1 MRSPPLSLA
10 AAKSEVQMAA
20 LGSGLLPGLHRFF
33 WPEGRLEADLS
44 PWLSPFA
51 QKVLWWT
58 LVAFAVL
65 DVVHPIPSLTGGWWC
80 AFFVLWIV
88 PWRRP
93 VATAIPWVRIAT
105 WLSSLIL
112 FGWLIYRTQT
122 AVHMSLRT
130 WHVFSPMS
138 SWNPLSF
145 PMRATLSTLVTAAF
159 VVAPLRRVVGERA
172 TTIVII
178 ASLPCALMYRPI
190 RFSYPLVWKTQTMQG
205 GTINICDGALSL
217 LVVAEVSCLL
227 TRFPLNVDLI
237 PGYRRLRIFA
247 IGLLNGNLNAFVA
260 VFVLYSGALAGCF
273 LFARLWMVQY
283 WTPHTFGTAAIC
295 SVVAP
300 VPVLIVLLS
309 ALATWRSL
317 ARAGQRHVVIDN
329 LATFGRLF
337 VGTTAPLVALFGF
350 FSLMPRAGDEL
361 SEALQ
366 ILPGPDWSISPA
378 GTPGV
383 LRLSGIF
390 QYGVSDALASA
401 LAHDP
406 SIRRLEL
413 DSPGGD
419 CGQGLALAALVEKR
433 SLSTFVGHQCSSAC
447 TLVFVAGKERVLRA
461 GAKLGFH
468 RARSPVW
475 DDALTDDDKYNSHLI
490 TYLESKGVAA
500 SFARKAFQVPN
511 NDIWY
516 PSVEELLAAG
526 VINNTSQSQ
535 TIARSVSPSTSRQP

>member
-1 MRSPPLSLA
+1 MRSPSLSLA

-33 WPEGRLEADLS
+33 WPEGRLDSDCS

-51 QKVLWWT
+51 QKVLWWM
-58 LVAFAVL
+58 LVTFAVL
-65 DVVHPIPSLTGGWWC
+65 DVVHPIPALTGGWWC

-93 VATAIPWVRIAT
+93 GATASPWLRTAS
-105 WLSSLIL
+105 WLSSLTL
-112 FGWLIYRTQT
+112 FGWLIYRMQT
-122 AVHMSLRT
+122 AAHMSLTT

-138 SWNPLSF
+138 PWSALSF
-145 PMRATLSTLVTAAF
+145 PMRAMLATFVTAAF
-159 VVAPLRRVVGERA
+159 VVVPLRRVVGERA
-172 TTIVII
+172 TTFVIV
-178 ASLPCALMYRPI
+178 ASLPCALMYLPM
-190 RFSYPLVWKTQTMQG
+190 RFSYPPDWKAHTMQEV
-205 GTINICDGALSL
+205 TINFCDGTLIL
-217 LVVAEVSCLL
+217 LVAAEVSSLV
-227 TRFPLNVDLI
+227 TRFPLNVGLI
-237 PGYRRLRIFA
+237 PGYRRLQAFA
-247 IGLLNGNLNAFVA
+247 IGLLNGKLNAFVA
-260 VFVLYSGALAGCF
+260 VFVLYCGALAGCF
-273 LFARLWMVQY
+273 LVQRLWVAQY
-283 WTPHTFGTAAIC
+283 CAPHTFGIAAIW

-300 VPVLIVLLS
+300 VSVLIVLLS

-317 ARAGQRHVVIDN
+317 ARAGRRHVVIDN

-337 VGTTAPLVALFGF
+337 VSSTGALVALIGF
-350 FSLMPRAGDEL
+350 FFWIPRAGNEL

-366 ILPGPDWSISPA
+366 ILPGPVWSISPA
-378 GTPGV
+378 GAPGV
-383 LRLSGIF
+383 LRLSGKF
-390 QYGVSDALASA
+390 ASGVSDALASA

-419 CGQGLALAALVEKR
+419 CEQGLALAALVEKR

-447 TLVFVAGKERVLRA
+447 TLVFVAGKERLLTA

-468 RARSPVW
+468 RARSPLW
-475 DDALTDDDKYNSHLI
+475 DDALTDDEKYNSLLI
-490 TYLESKGVAA
+490 TYFESKGIAA
-500 SFARKAFQVPN
+500 NFSRKAFRVPN

-526 VINNTSQSQ
+526 VINN
-535 TIARSVSPSTSRQP
+535 PP